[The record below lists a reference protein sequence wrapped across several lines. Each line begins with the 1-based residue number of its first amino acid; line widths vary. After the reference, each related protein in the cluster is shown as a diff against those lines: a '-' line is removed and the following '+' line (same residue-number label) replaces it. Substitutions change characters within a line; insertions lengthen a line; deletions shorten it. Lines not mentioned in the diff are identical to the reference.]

1 MILLFLYM
9 YTICLGKRRT
19 VQMLA
24 FDKGRAFILNL
35 FILKKFSTVYI
46 DYISEL
52 SYFKCQS
59 GNVEE

>member
-1 MILLFLYM
+1 M
-9 YTICLGKRRT
+9 